1 MAKKETFR
9 AFQDQR
15 EKFPACSTLYIQ
27 MFHVRTLKRLCLAFL
42 VDMLPDI
49 EIVIS
54 LPTQRIG
61 RKTASS
67 FVYVFPEC

>member
-1 MAKKETFR
+1 
-9 AFQDQR
+9 
-15 EKFPACSTLYIQ
+15 
-27 MFHVRTLKRLCLAFL
+27 MFHVRTLKRLCLVFL
-42 VDMLPDI
+42 VDMLPYI

-54 LPTQRIG
+54 LPTHRIG